1 MYNKNMNSK
10 FYKTEKFQTWFFPI
24 LYFLLA
30 VSIVITGCLTFKKV
44 YYQPIVVTGTSMW
57 PTLAGGN
64 FNQTS
69 ESVNYAS
76 RYHYGYADLHRS
88 SVNELKRFDVVVT
101 YYPRSWNTESDPRIV
116 DEKTYYLYRSF
127 KIKRVWGFP
136 GETISLNYN
145 EGKYTF
151 TATKHG
157 AVQYKVTSSVAKAY
171 KTSFEFSAIN
181 GSGYKYFDLN
191 FQVFEFALSHKTFR
205 VSYET
210 PSSGSHMI
218 RTFTKTLAADEYF
231 VMGDNFQGSTDC
243 YEKSSV
249 QKLSSEYVQ
258 GRVICINS
266 YTTYRNSNTYD
277 NHSIEGM
284 YEF

>member
-1 MYNKNMNSK
+1 MNKK
-10 FYKTEKFQTWFFPI
+10 FYKNEKFQIWFFPI

-30 VSIVITGCLTFKKV
+30 VSIVITGCFTFKKV

-64 FNQTS
+64 CVRS
-69 ESVNYAS
+69 EGGINYSS

-101 YYPRSWNTESDPRIV
+101 YYPRSWNTETDPRIV
-116 DEKTYYLYRSF
+116 DDKTYYLYRSF

-136 GETISLNYN
+136 GETISLNFEN
-145 EGKYTF
+145 DKYTF
-151 TATKHG
+151 KAMKNG
-157 AVQYKVTSSVAKAY
+157 VLQYVITSSPVKTY
-171 KTSFEFSAIN
+171 KTSFEFSAPSQN
-181 GSGYKYFDLN
+181 DYTYKYFELN
-191 FQVFEFALSHKTFR
+191 FQVFEFALSHKIFR

-210 PSSGSHMI
+210 PSNTSSHI
-218 RTFTKTLAADEYF
+218 KRTFTKTLAADEYF

-249 QKLSSEYVQ
+249 QKLTSEYVQ

-266 YTTYRNSNTYD
+266 FTTYRTSNTYD

-284 YEF
+284 YDF